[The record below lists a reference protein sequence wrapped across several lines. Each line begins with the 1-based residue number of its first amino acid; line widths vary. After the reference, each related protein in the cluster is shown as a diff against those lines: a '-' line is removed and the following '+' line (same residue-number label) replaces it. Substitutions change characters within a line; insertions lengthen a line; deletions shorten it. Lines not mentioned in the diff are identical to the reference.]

1 MEMRVIAI
9 LNHKGGVGKTATASN
24 LGAALNEAGKRVLL
38 IDADPQ
44 ASLTNSLLSGAVD
57 EERTLYALLSDKRG
71 NGTAQPYQVKPALD
85 IIPGGHALATL
96 IGIRDNNADKD
107 AAQIIPAKLRHDL
120 GRFSEAYDYAL
131 IDCPP
136 SLGILTLNALIAAD
150 DAIITTT
157 AEALPY
163 AGLTDIF
170 DIVEVAQ
177 SFAREDLRVSGILI
191 TRYNGR
197 NLNKV
202 VEDKLRTRYGA
213 IVFKTKIRENI
224 AIAEAPLYKQ
234 PITDYAPNSNG
245 AKDYRALAK
254 EILG

>member
-1 MEMRVIAI
+1 MRVIAI
-9 LNHKGGVGKTATASN
+9 LNHKGGVAKTATTSN
-24 LGAALNEAGKRVLL
+24 LGAALNEAGKSVLL

-44 ASLTNSLLSGAVD
+44 ASLTNSLLPGEV
-57 EERTLYALLSDKRG
+57 EESRTLYNLITRREFG
-71 NGTAQPYQVKPALD
+71 EPYHIKPRLD
-85 IIPGGHALATL
+85 LIPGSHALATL
-96 IGIRDNNADKD
+96 IGIRDNNEDRD
-107 AAQIIPAKLRHDL
+107 AAQITPGNLRYNL
-120 GRFSEAYDYAL
+120 RLYSAYDYAL

-136 SLGILTLNALIAAD
+136 SLGILTLNALIAAN

-177 SFAREDLRVSGILI
+177 TFGREDLRVSGILI

-202 VEDKLRTRYGA
+202 VEAQLRAKYGP
-213 IVFKTKIRENI
+213 IVFNTRIRENI
-224 AIAEAPLYKQ
+224 AIAEAPLYKK
-234 PITDYAPNSNG
+234 PVTDYAPGSNG
-245 AKDYRALAK
+245 ARDYRELAK
-254 EILG
+254 EIIG

>member
-1 MEMRVIAI
+1 MRVIAI
-9 LNHKGGVGKTATASN
+9 LNHKGGVGKTATACN
-24 LGAALNEAGKRVLL
+24 LGAALNEAGKSVLL

-44 ASLTNSLLSGAVD
+44 ASLTNSLLSGEVK
-57 EERTLYALLSDKRG
+57 ESRTLYNLITRREFG
-71 NGTAQPYQVKPALD
+71 EPYHLKPRLD
-85 IIPGGHALATL
+85 LIPGSHALATL
-96 IGIRDNNADKD
+96 IGIRDNNADRD
-107 AAQIIPAKLRHDL
+107 AAQIIPGNLRYNL
-120 GRFSEAYDYAL
+120 RLYSAYDYAL

-136 SLGILTLNALIAAD
+136 SLGILTLNALIAAN

-170 DIVEVAQ
+170 DIVEVART
-177 SFAREDLRVSGILI
+177 FGREDLRVSGIVI

-202 VEDKLRTRYGA
+202 VEDKLRGKYGD

-234 PITDYAPNSNG
+234 PITDYAPGSNG

-254 EILG
+254 EIIC

>member
-1 MEMRVIAI
+1 MRVIAI
-9 LNHKGGVGKTATASN
+9 LNHKGGVGKTATACN

-38 IDADPQ
+38 IDADTQ
-44 ASLTNSLLSGAVD
+44 ASLTNSLIYEV
-57 EERTLYALLSDKRG
+57 EEGRSLYALLADKAG
-71 NGTAQPYQVKPALD
+71 KHKAQPYQVKPGLD
-85 IIPGGHALATL
+85 IIPGGHALAKFV
-96 IGIRDNNADKD
+96 GIRDNNADRD
-107 AAQIIPAKLRHDL
+107 ETQIIPGKLRHDL
-120 GRFSEAYDYAL
+120 RQFSEAYDYAL

-177 SFAREDLRVSGILI
+177 SFAREDLRVSGIVI

-202 VEDKLRTRYGA
+202 VEDKLRGKYGD

-234 PITDYAPNSNG
+234 PITDYAPGSNG

-254 EILG
+254 EIIC

>member
-1 MEMRVIAI
+1 MRVIAV
-9 LNHKGGVGKTATASN
+9 LNHKGGVGKTATACN
-24 LGAALNEAGKRVLL
+24 LGAALNESGKRVLL

-44 ASLTNSLLSGAVD
+44 ASLRNSLLSGVI
-57 EERTLYALLSDKRG
+57 EQERTLYGLLTH
-71 NGTAQPYQVKPALD
+71 NQAEPYQVKPGLD

-96 IGIRDNNADKD
+96 IGIRDNADRD
-107 AAQIIPAKLRHDL
+107 ETQIIPAKLRHDL
-120 GRFSEAYDYAL
+120 RQFAGAYDYAL

-170 DIVEVAQ
+170 DIVEVART
-177 SFAREDLRVSGILI
+177 FDRESLRVSGILI
-191 TRYNGR
+191 TRANGR

-202 VEDKLRTRYGA
+202 VEDKLRSKYGD
-213 IVFKTKIRENI
+213 IVFTTKIRENI
-224 AIAEAPLYKQ
+224 AIAEAPLYKK
-234 PITDYAPNSNG
+234 PITDYAPGSNG
-245 AKDYRALAK
+245 AKDYRALSAELMQRK
-254 EILG
+254 